1 MKRVTLIICAA
12 LLSSGM
18 AFAQQKKS
26 SKKTTKVVAVKKVEA
41 PENVKTA
48 FQQNFTGSSD
58 VKWTKSS
65 AGNWIANF
73 TQSDVKTS
81 AEYNGEGSWVA
92 TRTEFGTNIPEGVSS
107 TLKTKYPAA
116 VVKEGWKIERS
127 DVAAYY
133 KISIDDNGAAKTVL
147 LNEAGTI
154 TE

>member
-26 SKKTTKVVAVKKVEA
+26 SKKTTKVAVKKVEA

-65 AGNWIANF
+65 SGNWIASF

-81 AEYNGEGSWVA
+81 AEYSGEGAWVA
-92 TRTEFGTNIPEGVSS
+92 TRSEFGANIPEGVNT

-133 KISIDDNGAAKTVL
+133 KINIDDNGATKTVL

>member
-18 AFAQQKKS
+18 AFAQQTKS
-26 SKKTTKVVAVKKVEA
+26 SKKTAKVAVKKVEA
-41 PENVKTA
+41 PENVKTT
-48 FQQNFTGSSD
+48 FQQNFTSSSD
-58 VKWTKSS
+58 VIWTKSS
-65 AGNWIANF
+65 SGNWIANF
-73 TQSDVKTS
+73 KDADVKTS
-81 AEYNGEGSWVA
+81 AEYSGEGTWVA
-92 TRTEFGTNIPEGVSS
+92 TRTEFGTNIPEGVSA
-107 TLKTKYPAA
+107 TLKNKYPAA

-133 KISIDDNGAAKTVL
+133 KINIDDNGATKTVL

>member
-26 SKKTTKVVAVKKVEA
+26 SKKTTKVAVKKVEA

-48 FQQNFTGSSD
+48 FQQNFTESLD

-65 AGNWIANF
+65 SGNWIANF

-81 AEYNGEGSWVA
+81 AEYSGEGAWVA
-92 TRTEFGTNIPEGVSS
+92 TRSEFGANIPEGVNT

-116 VVKEGWKIERS
+116 IVKEGWKIERS

-133 KISIDDNGAAKTVL
+133 KINIDDNGATKTVL

>member
-26 SKKTTKVVAVKKVEA
+26 PKKTTKVAVKKVEA

-58 VKWTKSS
+58 VIWTKSS
-65 AGNWIANF
+65 SGNWIANF
-73 TQSDVKTS
+73 NNAEIKTS
-81 AEYNGEGSWVA
+81 AEYSGEGNWVA

-107 TLKTKYPAA
+107 TLKNKYPAA